1 MRREKSGEV
10 DSLGLFHRGKAFRF
24 LLSALALAAVSLP
37 LRAWAASAGAAGEVS
52 SCSTDTLP
60 IHIMIPGRDSEI
72 KHSAADARAASY
84 SFPGSGFAIKR
95 SAAEIPSSYPHFRA
109 FVTAVT
115 EHVNSRLD
123 RDKLCIHG
131 ASGSM
136 ESMWMSGKSDEWN
149 TRSWFQF
156 VHWPLFMSRDY
167 FVPVMDSLGGRSP
180 CRVSS
185 PWVDLVVDRRP
196 VPLIRGI
203 VYWNERQLLA
213 DQAVLAGA
221 NNVLPGM
228 AMPSKLSELHHFL
241 DEYRE
246 TEVHPRQP
254 AAKPIE
260 ARVPPDFLWLFRRS
274 PGGEQFGMS
283 VGWAMREARE
293 KGAEGYVKLVIS
305 LIDRCFASYDSGKAY
320 RGFSYTSILDV
331 ADPVLLEQYRI
342 DMPVYRDH

>member
-1 MRREKSGEV
+1 MMIEKSDDMEPSGICN
-10 DSLGLFHRGKAFRF
+10 RKKTFRF
-24 LLSALALAAVSLP
+24 LLAVLALAAVFLP
-37 LRAWAASAGAAGEVS
+37 PRAWAASAGAAADVS

-60 IHIMIPGRDSEI
+60 IQIMTPEYGKPVTNPTKKSGILRKSQT
-72 KHSAADARAASY
+72 
-84 SFPGSGFAIKR
+84 PGSG
-95 SAAEIPSSYPHFRA
+95 SPMTNSAEIPDALPHFRA
-109 FVTAVT
+109 FVTAIT
-115 EHVNSRLD
+115 EHVNSRLAE
-123 RDKLCIHG
+123 DKLCIHG

-136 ESMWMSGKSDEWN
+136 ESMLMSGKFDEWS

-167 FVPVMDSLGGRSP
+167 FVPMMDSLGGRSP

-185 PWVDLVVDRRP
+185 PWVDLVVERKP
-196 VPLIRGI
+196 VPLIRGT

-221 NNVLPGM
+221 NNVPPGM

-241 DEYRE
+241 DEYSK
-246 TEVHPRQP
+246 TEGHPRQP

-260 ARVPPDFLWLFRRS
+260 ARVPPDFLWLFHRS
-274 PGGEQFGMS
+274 AGGEQFGMS

-293 KGAEGYVKLVIS
+293 KGAEGYMKLVIS
-305 LIDRCFASYDSGKAY
+305 LIDRCFASYDSGKLY

-342 DMPVYRDH
+342 DMPVYRGH